1 MSYLSGDRVL
11 LDSERESRISHFRTW
26 VLVLIPLL
34 AILFQ
39 LYVPLYVKFLQYL
52 DIPLLVTIYFAMMRR
67 SQLGGLAIGMLLGLA
82 QDSLSR
88 NPIGM
93 FGICRTIV
101 GYLAASIALKIDV
114 DHPLIRLLVTFA
126 FYQFDRFLLWVLE
139 RALLQLPVIFDLR
152 EALLLGFLNAVVG
165 VALYH
170 FLDRLKERQ

>member
-1 MSYLSGDRVL
+1 MSYISSDRVL

-52 DIPLLVTIYFAMMRR
+52 DIPLLVTVYFAMMRR

-114 DHPLIRLLVTFA
+114 DRPLIRLLVTFV
-126 FYQFDRFLLWVLE
+126 FYQFDQFLLWVLE
-139 RALLQLPVIFDLR
+139 RALLQLQAIFDFR
-152 EALLLGFLNAVVG
+152 QALLLGFLNAVVG
-165 VALYH
+165 VAIYH
-170 FLDRLKERQ
+170 FLDSLKERQ